1 VLKLGGLAVALGLAT
16 VAFFAFFRPS
26 LAVTANPA
34 DYTFVGTV
42 GNVASTYQN
51 PGDLVNPT
59 MVSYL
64 TSQNLV
70 YIYNDSSG
78 MPGADANTYREIS
91 VFKDNLD
98 GTFTYQGLVLVNVNT
113 TYNFPNSK
121 PQGMTT
127 GVIGGSNIV
136 LLTAPNGALVNMYD
150 GTAGSN
156 SPLPTALAIP
166 NSHWTGNAVGVPSV
180 DQTTGN
186 ILVGGQFQD
195 GTTGNTYGI
204 ALINMAAFTGGSGNP
219 QTDTPKFY
227 MRTNGQSNGDSYT
240 VQNVVAAPNGDWYA
254 SGYFQI
260 SGKTYNVVKIN
271 SATAAITP
279 VAPPNVTGLNVSDS
293 AAIYTITS
301 INVDGSN
308 NIYLSGSF
316 GVTLSGQYN
325 SAALIKLDQNGN
337 FVTMIAPETNTSTTT
352 GSLGNL
358 NMVSINT
365 QNQWVFATDSSNAS
379 GHNVK
384 VFAFNGTLPGSGNQ
398 TPQPSTPPSNS
409 NVDTSTGAIVVT
421 PPDDCTTTIT
431 NQDQA
436 GYNNNELPATVI
448 VLTPT
453 FGNTT
458 SINTSTLNPDTNT
471 SITAS
476 TAIDTAT
483 GSVTVATTT
492 PDGSTTTGSGTATTN
507 ADGSTTTV
515 VTINSPDGTA
525 TASTTTITSNVNGG
539 TTTTN
544 TITTTDPSNNTS
556 SSTIIITTD
565 GSGNTDVTVKLPD
578 ITTGNSYTTVLTCN
592 NGSGSSDA
600 TIIPWTAGD
609 PEPSIAL
616 TEVYCSDTSFDITI
630 TPTPDGTLGTDCATI
645 ITTTNNPTGY
655 GTTLNASTD
664 NLVCNASSGTYNLTP
679 AASSPTDLGSNQWG
693 YNLDTAT
700 PTQFAAVPTS
710 PLTIQSNTV
719 ATAGDRVKL
728 WIGAKLDL
736 TQPACTYTG
745 QITVT
750 ASANPV
756 PAPTITGV
764 SPNTDAPTGGKV
776 VTITGTNFGT
786 ATNPYLTE
794 IGIGNVTCT
803 FFAVVDNN
811 TATCTTPPNAA
822 GAYDVKVNGY
832 GGLAALGNGFTYK
845 VPVATTCY
853 STDPTT
859 ANIQIDRDPNMIPVY
874 YNNATDAAGYASWT
888 IAGNTNWCAYTNKQW
903 ANAVTL
909 NNTTVKYNT
918 SGGTTSPTLTALQYF
933 RDYATVGTNIP
944 EADVLGY
951 WVYIPRFAYEVQRY
965 YAFNAPVA
973 ANNFSINFEKS
984 TTTKKVPAA
993 PSNGTTANALC
1004 YTAPTSTSFTGLD
1017 YRTACGISRTYGA
1030 ATGTTWGT
1038 HPAFTMG
1045 ATELNGFWMA
1055 KFETSGSRTA
1065 PQIKPNQ
1072 VTNISESIGTFYD
1085 MGKSMGVLDSSN
1097 TGGSGTSIPQ
1107 NNHNLNTFNSN
1118 MTNNS
1123 QWGAAAYLTASAY
1136 GAGYNGVQPNLIID
1150 TINTASTDQD
1160 GQGGG
1165 GSVINT
1171 LTLVGRTGCGPQS
1184 SGSTGTYG
1192 SSITLNQTTLQSP
1205 YACGTSTTDAT
1216 HGYAGTI
1223 GLLASTTNNIY
1234 GVYDMSAGAYDYVAA
1249 NYNNVTNGAIT
1260 TMFTVPFGSIYSST
1274 PFGTRPAWSSSSD
1287 QTYFGY
1293 DACNWTLCGGQANYE
1308 TTTVQSVTGDS
1319 GWNGSY
1325 SRFLLSSSNYEYAIR
1340 GGCACNSA
1348 TYDGIFSQSNAAG
1361 AAQGY
1366 MGFRAMLYP

>member
-1 VLKLGGLAVALGLAT
+1 LGAFAIAGVLAT
-16 VAFFAFFRPS
+16 AAFLTFFRPA
-26 LAVTANPA
+26 LAATSSTSG
-34 DYTFVGTV
+34 YTFVGTV
-42 GNVASTYQN
+42 GNVTSTYAN
-51 PGDLVNPT
+51 SGDLVNPT

-70 YIYNDSSG
+70 YIYNDSSS
-78 MPGADANTYREIS
+78 MPGADANTWREVS
-91 VFKDNLD
+91 VFEDNLD
-98 GTFTYQGLVLVNVNT
+98 GTFTYHGLVNINVNT
-113 TYNFPNSK
+113 AQYGFPSSK

-127 GVIGGSNIV
+127 GVIGGNNLIF
-136 LLTAPNGALVNMYD
+136 LTAPSGALVNMY
-150 GTAGSN
+150 GGAAGN
-156 SPLPTALAIP
+156 TFVPTTLAIP
-166 NSHWTGNAVGVPSV
+166 NGHWTGNAVGVPSV

-227 MRTNGQSNGDSYT
+227 MRTTGQSNGDSYT

-301 INVDGSN
+301 INVDDSN

-352 GSLGNL
+352 GSLNNL

-365 QNQWVFATDSSNAS
+365 QSQWVFATDSSNAS

-398 TPQPSTPPSNS
+398 TPQPSTPPNSS
-409 NVDTSTGAIVVT
+409 NVDTSTGTIVVS

-431 NQDQA
+431 NQDQTS
-436 GYNNNELPATVI
+436 YNNNELPATVI

-458 SINTSTLNPDTNT
+458 SINTSTLNPNTST

-492 PDGSTTTGSGTATTN
+492 PDGNTASNTGTATTN
-507 ADGSTTTV
+507 PDGSTTTV
-515 VTINSPDGTA
+515 VTVTSPDNTTTTA
-525 TASTTTITSNVNGG
+525 TITIAPNASGG
-539 TTTTN
+539 TTTTS
-544 TITTTDPSNNTS
+544 TITTTDPSSNTS
-556 SSTIIITTD
+556 SSTIIINTD
-565 GSGNTDVTVKLPD
+565 SSGNTDVTVQLPD
-578 ITTGNSYTTVLTCN
+578 ITTGNSYTAVLTCN
-592 NGSGSSDA
+592 NGSGSSSA
-600 TIIPWTAGD
+600 VVIPWTAGE
-609 PEPSIAL
+609 PTPSIAL
-616 TEVYCSDTSFDITI
+616 TEVYCNNTSFDITI
-630 TPTPDGTLGTDCATI
+630 TPTPTGTLGTDCATI
-645 ITTTNNPTGY
+645 TTTTNNPTGY
-655 GTTLNASTD
+655 GTTLNTNTA
-664 NLVCNASSGTYNLTP
+664 NLVCSVSSNLFSLAPASASP
-679 AASSPTDLGSNQWG
+679 AVLGNNQWG
-693 YNLDTAT
+693 YNLGLTT
-700 PTQFAAVPTS
+700 PSQFAAVPIS
-710 PLTIQSNTV
+710 PLVIQSNSV
-719 ATAGDRVKL
+719 ATAGDSIKL
-728 WIGAKLDL
+728 WIGAQLDL

-750 ASANPV
+750 ASVNPV
-756 PAPTITGV
+756 AAPTITNV
-764 SPNTDAPTGGKV
+764 SPNLDAPTGGKV

-786 ATNPYLTE
+786 AANPYLTE
-794 IGIGNVTCT
+794 IGIGDLTCT
-803 FFAVVDNN
+803 FFAVTDNN
-811 TATCTTPPNAA
+811 TATCTTPPNVA
-822 GAYDVKVNGY
+822 GTYDVKVNGY
-832 GGLAALGNGFTYK
+832 GGQATLSNGFTYK
-845 VPVATTCY
+845 APFATACY

-859 ANIQIDRDPNMIPVY
+859 ANIQIDRDANIIPAY
-874 YNNATDAAGYASWT
+874 YNNALDSAGYASWT
-888 IAGNTNWCAYTNKQW
+888 IADNTNWCAYTNKQW

-909 NNTTVKYNT
+909 NNTTVKYNPT
-918 SGGTTSPTLTALQYF
+918 GGTTSPTLTALQYF

-984 TTTKKVPAA
+984 TTAKKIPAA
-993 PSNGTTANALC
+993 PSSSTTASTLC

-1045 ATELNGFWMA
+1045 ATELNGFWIA

-1085 MGKSMGVLDSSN
+1085 MGKSMGVLNSSN

-1118 MTNNS
+1118 MANNS

-1150 TINTASTDQD
+1150 SINTASTDQD

-1165 GSVINT
+1165 GSIINT
-1171 LTLVGRTGCGPQS
+1171 LTLVGRTGCGPNS
-1184 SGSTGTYG
+1184 SGSTNTYG
-1192 SSITLNQTTLQSP
+1192 SSITLNQTTPQSP
-1205 YACGTSTTDAT
+1205 YACGTNTTDTT
-1216 HGYAGTI
+1216 HGYSGTV
-1223 GLLASTTNNIY
+1223 GLLASTTGNIY
-1234 GVYDMSAGAYDYVAA
+1234 GVYDMNAGAYDYVAA
-1249 NYNNVTNGAIT
+1249 NYNNVTNSAIT
-1260 TMFTVPFGSIYSST
+1260 TMFAAPYGNIYLAT
-1274 PFGTRPAWSSSSD
+1274 PFGTRPAWSSSTD

-1308 TTTVQSVTGDS
+1308 TTTVQSVTGDQS
-1319 GWNGSY
+1319 WNGNY

-1340 GGCACNSA
+1340 GGCACNST
-1348 TYDGIFSQSNAAG
+1348 TYNGIFSQSNAAG
-1361 AAQGY
+1361 AGVGY
-1366 MGFRAMLYP
+1366 MGFRVTLYP